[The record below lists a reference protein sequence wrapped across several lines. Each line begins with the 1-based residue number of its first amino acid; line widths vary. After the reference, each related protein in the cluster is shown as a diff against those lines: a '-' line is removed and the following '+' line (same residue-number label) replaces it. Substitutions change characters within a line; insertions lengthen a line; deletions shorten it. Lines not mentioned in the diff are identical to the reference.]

1 MTLRLLN
8 VLLFSGAVA
17 SGIGGIREGLR
28 SGAGT
33 DASCGDG
40 RRRREEE
47 RRRRTL
53 AVTGALV
60 DECRRDSCM
69 DDRVLWTDGERDVSW
84 CNWSSSFQDSTLVT
98 TFYLYLLLT
107 H

>member
-33 DASCGDG
+33 VASCVEG

-69 DDRVLWTDGERDVSW
+69 DDRVLWTDRERDVSC
-84 CNWSSSFQDSTLVT
+84 CNWS
-98 TFYLYLLLT
+98 
-107 H
+107 